1 MDSETKITFSKHE
14 LVCLLD
20 TDFLLTKRTINEK
33 VQTLLLKLAS
43 ELANEPQALPLP
55 PIRTK
60 VSKGDNYRGLP
71 YWVLDYPAL
80 FEKDDVLAYR
90 TICRWGHEFSFTLHL
105 AGAYLEKHK
114 AQLIA
119 GYDKLFAIQDLYICV
134 NTQQWEHH
142 FEVDNYRLFNEV
154 VDDADAWEVFLEG
167 KDFVKLSVK
176 LPLEE
181 WDGVVQRGVA
191 VWRIFNGV
199 IAFSAKG

>member
-105 AGAYLEKHK
+105 AGAHLQKHK
-114 AQLIA
+114 AQLVA
-119 GYDKLFAIQDLYICV
+119 GYETLAATQGLYVCM

-142 FEVDNYRLFNEV
+142 FEADNYRLFNEV
-154 VDDADAWEVFLEG
+154 VEDADAWERFIEG

-176 LPLEE
+176 LPLED
-181 WDGVVQRGVA
+181 WDGVVERGVE
-191 VWRIFNGV
+191 VWRVFEEILIEN
-199 IAFSAKG
+199 